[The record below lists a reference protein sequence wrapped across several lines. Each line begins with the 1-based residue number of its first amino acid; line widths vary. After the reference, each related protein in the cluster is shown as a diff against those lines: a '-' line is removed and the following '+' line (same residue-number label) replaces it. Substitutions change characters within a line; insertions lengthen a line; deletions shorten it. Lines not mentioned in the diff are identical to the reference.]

1 MATINFGKYELTR
14 ELGRGAMG
22 IVYEAREIGRSEE
35 IALKV
40 ITLKNGASPES
51 RARQLDRFSREARA
65 LSQLSHPNVVR
76 LIERGEIGGRAYFT
90 MELVR
95 GTTLRDRLQFQGPL
109 SYPELTR
116 LALEMGAALDH
127 LHEHGVVHRDVKP
140 DNLMLMPDGS
150 AKLMDFGIALLLFED
165 HQGANGFEGS
175 PAYMS
180 PEQVASRPVD
190 GRTDIYSLAVTLY
203 EAATGKRAY
212 DGDSIATITQK
223 VVQEYP
229 APPPGLPL
237 HFQAILMR
245 AMAKNPNHRYARCAE
260 MAADLL
266 AARTPQRPPV
276 IASQP
281 GTFPQANYP
290 GGALGSAPLAGAGM
304 PPPAVAAPMAPSSVD
319 GAAGRVPCRIHPGR
333 AGVARCEACSHPM
346 CYTCMLEI
354 PHRGTICRACAFGPR
369 L

>member
-22 IVYEAREIGRSEE
+22 IVYEAHEIGRGGEL
-35 IALKV
+35 ALKV
-40 ITLKNGASPES
+40 ITIKNGASPES
-51 RARQLDRFSREARA
+51 RARQLERFSREARA
-65 LSQLSHPNVVR
+65 LSQLNHPNVVR
-76 LIERGEIGGRAYFT
+76 LFERGEIGGRAYFT

-95 GTTLRDRLQFQGPL
+95 GTTLRDRLQFQGAL
-109 SYPELTR
+109 SLPELTR
-116 LALEMGAALDH
+116 LALEMCAALDH

-140 DNLMLMPDGS
+140 DNIMLMPDGS
-150 AKLMDFGIALLLFED
+150 SKLMDFGIALLLFED
-165 HQGANGFEGS
+165 SQGASGFEGS

-229 APPPGLPL
+229 APPPGMPL

-245 AMAKNPNHRYARCAE
+245 AMGKNPNHRYQHATE
-260 MAADLL
+260 MAADLR
-266 AARTPQRPPV
+266 AARLPQRPSVTSLP
-276 IASQP
+276 AAPPNP
-281 GTFPQANYP
+281 GTFPNV
-290 GGALGSAPLAGAGM
+290 APLSAQPSGT
-304 PPPAVAAPMAPSSVD
+304 PPHATTPPHRAAAPGIA
-319 GAAGRVPCRIHPGR
+319 CRIHPGR
-333 AGVARCEACSHPM
+333 AGVAHCEACGHPM

-354 PHRGTICRACAFGPR
+354 PHRGTICRTCAFGPR